1 MNDTDIDAIL
11 RGNSSRKRWL
21 LLSVAVAAVIAAGVA
36 AFLLTRPDAPDVVAE
51 PERAETFMGRLS
63 TEVELSGSAL
73 AERSATLSFEVAGV
87 VTSVAVSEGDEVRAG
102 GALASL
108 DGADAQRRVETAEVQ
123 LRQAQL
129 RLENLLAGAG
139 PSALAAANQSIAS
152 SESQVVS
159 AEQAL
164 ALLSEPPGAADIAGA
179 EQAVAS
185 ALREISGAEQALALL
200 SEPPGAADI
209 ASAEQAV
216 ASALREISGAEQALA
231 LLSEPPG
238 AADIA
243 NAEQAVA
250 SALGQI
256 SGAEQA
262 LAALLVG
269 PTDAVLSESR
279 SAVTQAQVRL
289 ADATRLAEESD
300 EALTAAFDDFCERY
314 SGIIASDEVVSS
326 TCTGEVPLSDAQI
339 DALRESFEDRSSV
352 YENLGNALI
361 DAGIAFVAAAADRD
375 SAHSALTSSE
385 ERLADLLE
393 PVSED
398 DVYQAEQAVEAAK
411 ASHAAA
417 TARLEDLRETP
428 DADDLYQA
436 EQAVEA
442 AKASHAAAVARLE
455 DLRSAADEGD
465 IEKARAS
472 LESARAGLASAQA
485 HYDELAAG
493 PTGNEIE
500 QQRQDI
506 RLAELSVEEARAAL
520 ADLTVFAPF
529 NGTVEAVNIRPGD
542 RVTANSAAFTLS
554 TSERMLIALTVTEE
568 DLLQL
573 EAGQTGL
580 ASFDAIDGIEYPVRV
595 ESVGRVPNVEQG
607 VVTYDVEARILTGPE
622 PADEAGE
629 STAAIR
635 PGSGFGGG
643 PPRSL
648 PPGLELPE
656 GVTIQQVIRAVA
668 AGAPLP
674 EGVVLPE
681 ELQGRNL
688 QAMAQAFLRGQGMG
702 GPPGAAASQG
712 AARDAGASRPIP
724 APGMSASVTILTEVR
739 DEAVLAPVS
748 AVRQLD
754 GAWFVN
760 VPAPPGDE
768 TGDAAGGGSQRIFV
782 EVGESDGL
790 NVEIANG
797 IEAGAVLLIGA
808 DNAGIAFSAT
818 RQLPSAD
825 TGFGPG
831 GGGPGPGGGGP
842 R

>member
-1 MNDTDIDAIL
+1 M
-11 RGNSSRKRWL
+11 
-21 LLSVAVAAVIAAGVA
+21 
-36 AFLLTRPDAPDVVAE
+36 
-51 PERAETFMGRLS
+51 
-63 TEVELSGSAL
+63 
-73 AERSATLSFEVAGV
+73 
-87 VTSVAVSEGDEVRAG
+87 
-102 GALASL
+102 
-108 DGADAQRRVETAEVQ
+108 
-123 LRQAQL
+123 
-129 RLENLLAGAG
+129 
-139 PSALAAANQSIAS
+139 
-152 SESQVVS
+152 
-159 AEQAL
+159 
-164 ALLSEPPGAADIAGA
+164 
-179 EQAVAS
+179 
-185 ALREISGAEQALALL
+185 
-200 SEPPGAADI
+200 
-209 ASAEQAV
+209 
-216 ASALREISGAEQALA
+216 
-231 LLSEPPG
+231 
-238 AADIA
+238 
-243 NAEQAVA
+243 
-250 SALGQI
+250 
-256 SGAEQA
+256 
-262 LAALLVG
+262 
-269 PTDAVLSESR
+269 
-279 SAVTQAQVRL
+279 
-289 ADATRLAEESD
+289 
-300 EALTAAFDDFCERY
+300 
-314 SGIIASDEVVSS
+314 
-326 TCTGEVPLSDAQI
+326 
-339 DALRESFEDRSSV
+339 
-352 YENLGNALI
+352 
-361 DAGIAFVAAAADRD
+361 
-375 SAHSALTSSE
+375 
-385 ERLADLLE
+385 
-393 PVSED
+393 
-398 DVYQAEQAVEAAK
+398 
-411 ASHAAA
+411 
-417 TARLEDLRETP
+417 
-428 DADDLYQA
+428 
-436 EQAVEA
+436 
-442 AKASHAAAVARLE
+442 E

-529 NGTVEAVNIRPGD
+529 DGAVEAVNVRPGD

-568 DLLQL
+568 DLLEL

-595 ESVGRVPNVEQG
+595 ESVGRVPNAEQG

-702 GPPGAAASQG
+702 GPPGAAAFQG
-712 AARDAGASRPIP
+712 AARDAGASRPVP

-768 TGDAAGGGSQRIFV
+768 TGDEAGGGSQRIFV
-782 EVGESDGL
+782 EVGESDGV

-797 IEAGAVLLIGA
+797 IEAGAILLIGA

-831 GGGPGPGGGGP
+831 GFGPGPGGGGP